1 MLEITV
7 CDIWIDLPC
16 IYYLVLC
23 TLTVIHW
30 TSGGGGQLLSLCHW
44 QQILWVL
51 WVALWHQNRPVA
63 SSRFSVGLK
72 L

>member
-16 IYYLVLC
+16 IVYTHRY
-23 TLTVIHW
+23 TLDL
-30 TSGGGGQLLSLCHW
+30 GGGQLLSLCHW